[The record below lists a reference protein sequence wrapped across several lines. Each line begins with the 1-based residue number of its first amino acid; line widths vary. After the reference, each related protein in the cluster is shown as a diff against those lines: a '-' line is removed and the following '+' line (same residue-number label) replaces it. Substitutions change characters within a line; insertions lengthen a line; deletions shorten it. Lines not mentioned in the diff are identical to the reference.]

1 MRLQGFPCYGCEHA
15 CLWDKGFALE
25 CLRFYE
31 RFIGFHSPLRGNPLN
46 VFAIISLITISA
58 LGQSL
63 DLTKIRN
70 WKLLSQYKAIN
81 LCHPAVIV
89 AQGNNVVSWP
99 TWSHVVILF
108 RMSAFISTDF
118 VTPRLTWRAPVLY
131 LDCVDT
137 IQIPAVCF
145 SLCLLLLFSTYSCV
159 KASKNKVL
167 SWHIGCFVT
176 VFCVLRKGQFQ
187 VAKCSICC
195 PIQMKVNF
203 VHLR

>member
-1 MRLQGFPCYGCEHA
+1 MRLQGFPCYGCERA

-99 TWSHVVILF
+99 TWSCVVILF

-118 VTPRLTWRAPVLY
+118 VTPQLTWRAP
-131 LDCVDT
+131 
-137 IQIPAVCF
+137 
-145 SLCLLLLFSTYSCV
+145 SS
-159 KASKNKVL
+159 L
-167 SWHIGCFVT
+167 SWLHWHPSDT
-176 VFCVLRKGQFQ
+176 SSLFQ
-187 VAKCSICC
+187 SLLI
-195 PIQMKVNF
+195 III
-203 VHLR
+203 